1 MYMCATLDGTI
12 SLSSP
17 TRALPVARIL
27 FSPLG
32 VRGMSEVPVC
42 RPLSD
47 HSVSPWRIM
56 KARGV
61 VIVSRVEGEI
71 EHGRSFAECMLHD
84 IREIMAMLLP
94 LITSCLLVRYFR

>member
-1 MYMCATLDGTI
+1 MYMCAILDGTI

-17 TRALPVARIL
+17 TSALPVARIL
-27 FSPLG
+27 FSPLA
-32 VRGMSEVPVC
+32 VSGMSEVPVC

-61 VIVSRVEGEI
+61 VIVSRAA
-71 EHGRSFAECMLHD
+71 GRCDFRNMYNHKVSNSNVTAFDHF
-84 IREIMAMLLP
+84 LP
-94 LITSCLLVRYFR
+94 KVLVRYFR